1 MDKLPMTR
9 EGLKDLEAEL
19 KRLKT
24 VERPAVIQAI
34 AEARAH
40 GDLSENAEYNAA
52 REKQGFIEGR
62 VAELE
67 AAISL
72 AEVIDTS
79 SMTDGTVRFGA
90 WVVLADDDTGKEVT
104 YRIVG
109 QHEADLEKGKI
120 SVTSPLAR
128 ALIGKSVDDT
138 VEVTTPGGS
147 KGYEICEVKY
157 K

>member
-1 MDKLPMTR
+1 MERIPMTA
-9 EGLKDLEAEL
+9 EGHAALQAEL
-19 KRLKT
+19 KNLKS
-24 VERPAVIQAI
+24 VERPNIIAAI
-34 AEARAH
+34 SEARAH
-40 GDLSENAEYNAA
+40 GDLSENAEYDAA
-52 REKQGFIEGR
+52 RDKQGFIEGR
-62 VAELE
+62 IAELE

-79 SMTDGTVRFGA
+79 AMAGDTVRFGA
-90 WVVLADDDTGKEVT
+90 WVVLADEDTGKEVT

-128 ALIGKSVDDT
+128 ALIGKSAEDA
-138 VEVTTPGGS
+138 VEVAAPGGS
-147 KGYEICEVKY
+147 KAYEICEIRY